1 MTTDAGSVAARRE
14 LGAEL
19 QRFRKASGLT
29 GQQLASALGWHQS
42 KVSRIEAARNV
53 AHVEDIAALLD
64 VLAVSKAQRAS
75 LLALAEESVGGPSAW
90 RNSSREGL
98 TRRQQDFIALEA
110 SAAVIAHYQPMLLP
124 GYLQTREYARRVVE
138 MADGGAVDRAVSAR
152 MSRRATLT
160 AKDAPRYRIV
170 LMESVLRWRPVNA
183 RVMAAQLV
191 EVADLSE
198 RSNVD
203 LRVVSYDQEQTGFLQ
218 HPVMI
223 LDFREDAKS
232 EALIE
237 TTVQDYRVADGRG
250 LDVLRKHFDRVQ
262 GSALTRKQSTRFI
275 RDVARSIG

>member
-138 MADGGAVDRAVSAR
+138 MADGGGRRPRGIRSDVTSGHPYSEGCTAIPDRADGVGPEVASGQRTRYGSSACR
-152 MSRRATLT
+152 S
-160 AKDAPRYRIV
+160 
-170 LMESVLRWRPVNA
+170 SRPV
-183 RVMAAQLV
+183 RTL
-191 EVADLSE
+191 E
-198 RSNVD
+198 RRPTS
-203 LRVVSYDQEQTGFLQ
+203 RVVRPGTDWLPSTPGDDPRLS
-218 HPVMI
+218 
-223 LDFREDAKS
+223 R
-232 EALIE
+232 
-237 TTVQDYRVADGRG
+237 GRQ
-250 LDVLRKHFDRVQ
+250 VR
-262 GSALTRKQSTRFI
+262 SAH
-275 RDVARSIG
+275 